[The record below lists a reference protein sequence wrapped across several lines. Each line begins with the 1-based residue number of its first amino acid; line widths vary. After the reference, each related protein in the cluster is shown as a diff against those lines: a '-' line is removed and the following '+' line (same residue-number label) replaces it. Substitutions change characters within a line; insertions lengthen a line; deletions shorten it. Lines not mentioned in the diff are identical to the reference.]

1 MKLSFN
7 VSSTLLLSGVPSPVE
22 YVLVSHV
29 ASFARC
35 FMVLTEASFS
45 YFDYSTPLSLHN
57 TAQYCA
63 RYIIVGEAR
72 GKAFQS
78 SNRTYEEFRPDD

>member
-1 MKLSFN
+1 
-7 VSSTLLLSGVPSPVE
+7 
-22 YVLVSHV
+22 
-29 ASFARC
+29 
-35 FMVLTEASFS
+35 MVLTEASFS

-57 TAQYCA
+57 TAQDCA